1 MKLKK
6 VLAILMTTATVMS
19 MTVGNVSFAAGTDMP
34 TAVQQGGEKCAM
46 NVIKTYNSQYTHLST
61 GLTCRVRREK
71 ECVLCVDIKSQ
82 KTLRRQENIASA
94 INLFRGQREK
104 KIKN

>member
-1 MKLKK
+1 
-6 VLAILMTTATVMS
+6 
-19 MTVGNVSFAAGTDMP
+19 
-34 TAVQQGGEKCAM
+34 M

-82 KTLRRQENIASA
+82 KTLLRQENIASA

-104 KIKN
+104 KIKNRIKTDRKKGGINRSGNRSCCCGIAFWCYSVVK